1 MKTIAKKSV
10 CGLCLC
16 LLAMLSA
23 CEVETS
29 TVMFSDDNTLSTPND
44 TVFSVLGIMAK
55 VQKVAERGVVL
66 GEVRGDLVALKPEA
80 KDDVMAGLANFTDL
94 TDTSFNR
101 YRDYYAV
108 INNCNFFLSKADTTM
123 VRSNKQ
129 VFIKEYA
136 VVSAWRAWTYLQL
149 AKVYGEVPF
158 YTQPLLTYTDIENVM
173 ADKSNRRG
181 LQAICDYFIADLTPF
196 VDTEYPYYG
205 DFSYSGSATFDSRM
219 FFLPIRLL
227 LADMY
232 LWRGS
237 MAGGK
242 DDFIKAA
249 QLYRDYLQREGQTTS
264 MSLSNRYTTADFSAW
279 TSQWSSIFR
288 SVRGGDERI
297 SIIPF
302 AANSNYGTVF
312 GLHEK
317 LGGMEGSRKLCTL
330 VNDAPYCFTG
340 YTTDQAERYAYVT
353 DSTFYGTKEKPEHLY
368 AVTTSSN
375 PQYTSGDLRLFAHS
389 TSQDASISISK
400 YSSSQPYVT
409 TYRAAYVWLRLAE
422 AINRAGYP
430 QTAFT
435 LLKYGLNRGNL
446 VKYDAEELSDLNS
459 RGYTFH
465 DFGDNATNLGFHCRG
480 CGNAESDTL
489 YVLGSGSAEE
499 RMSMVEDL
507 LIDEYA
513 LETAFEGSRF
523 FDLMRFAFRRG
534 ESFLA
539 ERVAMR
545 DGTLNEQLY
554 QLLLDRK
561 NWYLPM
567 TEN

>member
-1 MKTIAKKSV
+1 MKNIIRKAGYIL
-10 CGLCLC
+10 CIFLGLSSCD
-16 LLAMLSA
+16 
-23 CEVETS
+23 VETS

-44 TVFSVLGIMAK
+44 TVFSVLGILAK
-55 VQKVAERGVVL
+55 VQNVAERGVVL
-66 GEVRGDLVALKPEA
+66 GEVRGDLISVKPEA
-80 KDDVMAGLANFTDL
+80 QNDVMNGLAGFTNL
-94 TDTSFNR
+94 TDTLFNR

-108 INNCNFFLSKADTTM
+108 INNCNFFLSRADTAM
-123 VRSNKQ
+123 VRGNKQ

-149 AKVYGEVPF
+149 AKVYGTVPF
-158 YTQPLLTYTDIENVM
+158 YTKPLLSYSDIENTM
-173 ADKSNRRG
+173 ADQSNRKG
-181 LQAICDYFIADLTPF
+181 LQDICDYFITDLSSF

-205 DFSYSGSATFDSRM
+205 DFSYSSNATFDSKM
-219 FFLPIRLL
+219 FFLPVRLL
-227 LADMY
+227 LADLY

-237 MAGGK
+237 LAGDK
-242 DDFIKAA
+242 NDFVKAA
-249 QLYRDYLQREGQTTS
+249 QLYHDYLQREGQTASSTLSSQYTS
-264 MSLSNRYTTADFSAW
+264 ADFSTW

-288 SVRGGDERI
+288 SVRGGNERI

-302 AANSNYGTVF
+302 AASSNYGTVF
-312 GLHEK
+312 SLYES
-317 LGGMEGSRKLCTL
+317 LSCMQGSRLLCNL
-330 VNDAPYCFTG
+330 VNEAPYCFTG
-340 YTTDQAERYAYVT
+340 YTSEQTERYAYVA
-353 DSTFYGTKEKPEHLY
+353 DSTFYGTKEKPVHLY
-368 AVTTSSN
+368 AVTTSSK

-409 TYRAAYVWLRLAE
+409 TYRAADVWLRMAE

-435 LLKYGLNRGNL
+435 LLKYGLSRGNL
-446 VKYDAEELSDLNS
+446 VKYDSDELPSLLS
-459 RGYTFH
+459 SGATFY
-465 DFGDNATNLGFHCRG
+465 DFGDNATNLGFHSRG

-489 YVLGSGSAEE
+489 YVLGAGSTEE
-499 RMSMVEDL
+499 RMAMVEDL

-545 DGTLNEQLY
+545 DGIHNEQLY
-554 QLLLDRK
+554 QLLLDHK

-567 TEN
+567 PEN

>member
-1 MKTIAKKSV
+1 MKNIIRKAGYIL
-10 CGLCLC
+10 CIFLGLSSCD
-16 LLAMLSA
+16 
-23 CEVETS
+23 VETS

-44 TVFSVLGIMAK
+44 TVFSVLGILAK
-55 VQKVAERGVVL
+55 VQNVAERGVVL
-66 GEVRGDLVALKPEA
+66 GEVRGDLMSVKPEA
-80 KDDVMAGLANFTDL
+80 QNDVMNGLAGFTNL

-101 YRDYYAV
+101 YLDYYAV
-108 INNCNFFLSKADTTM
+108 INNCNFFLSRADTTM
-123 VRSNKQ
+123 VRGNKQ

-149 AKVYGEVPF
+149 AKVYGTVPF
-158 YTQPLLTYTDIENVM
+158 YTKPLLSYSDIENTM
-173 ADKSNRRG
+173 ADQSNRKG
-181 LQAICDYFIADLTPF
+181 LQDICDYFITDLSSF

-205 DFSYSGSATFDSRM
+205 DFSYSSNATFDSKM

-227 LADMY
+227 LADLY

-237 MAGGK
+237 LAGDK
-242 DDFIKAA
+242 NDFVKAA
-249 QLYRDYLQREGQTTS
+249 QLYHDYLQREGQTASSTLSSQYTS
-264 MSLSNRYTTADFSAW
+264 ADFSTW

-288 SVRGGDERI
+288 SVRGGNERI

-302 AANSNYGTVF
+302 AASSDYGTVF
-312 GLHEK
+312 SLYED
-317 LGGMEGSRKLCTL
+317 LSCMQGSRLLCNL
-330 VNDAPYCFTG
+330 VNEAPYCFTG
-340 YTTDQAERYAYVT
+340 YTSEQTERYAYVA

-368 AVTTSSN
+368 AVTTSVK

-409 TYRAAYVWLRLAE
+409 TYRAADVWLRLTE

-435 LLKYGLNRGNL
+435 LLKYGLSRGNL
-446 VKYDAEELSDLNS
+446 VKYDSDELPSLLS
-459 RGYTFH
+459 SGATFY
-465 DFGDNATNLGFHCRG
+465 DFGDNTTNLGFHSRG

-489 YVLGSGSAEE
+489 YVLGAGSPEE
-499 RMSMVEDL
+499 RMAMVEDM

-539 ERVAMR
+539 ERVARR
-545 DGTLNEQLY
+545 DGIHNEQLY
-554 QLLLDRK
+554 QLLLDHK

-567 TEN
+567 SEN

>member
-1 MKTIAKKSV
+1 MKNIIRKAGYV
-10 CGLCLC
+10 LCIFLGLSSCD
-16 LLAMLSA
+16 
-23 CEVETS
+23 VETS

-44 TVFSVLGIMAK
+44 TVFSVLGILAK
-55 VQKVAERGVVL
+55 VQNVADRGVVL
-66 GEVRGDLVALKPEA
+66 GEVRGDLMSVKPEA
-80 KDDVMAGLANFTDL
+80 QNDVMKGLAGFTNL
-94 TDTSFNR
+94 TDTLFNR

-108 INNCNFFLSKADTTM
+108 INNCNFFLSRADTTM
-123 VRSNKQ
+123 VRGNKQ

-149 AKVYGEVPF
+149 AKVYGTVPF
-158 YTQPLLTYTDIENVM
+158 YTKPLLSYSDIENTM
-173 ADKSNRRG
+173 ADQSNRKG
-181 LQAICDYFIADLTPF
+181 LQDICDYFITDLSSF

-205 DFSYSGSATFDSRM
+205 DFSYSSNATFDSKM
-219 FFLPIRLL
+219 FFLPVRLL
-227 LADMY
+227 LADLY

-237 MAGGK
+237 LAGDK
-242 DDFIKAA
+242 NDFVKAA
-249 QLYRDYLQREGQTTS
+249 QLYHDYLQREGQTASSTLSSQYTS
-264 MSLSNRYTTADFSAW
+264 ADFSTW

-288 SVRGGDERI
+288 SVRGGNERI

-302 AANSNYGTVF
+302 AASSNYGTVF
-312 GLHEK
+312 SLYEN
-317 LGGMEGSRKLCTL
+317 LSCMQGSRLLCNL
-330 VNDAPYCFTG
+330 VNEAPYCFTG
-340 YTTDQAERYAYVT
+340 YTSEQTERYAYVA

-368 AVTTSSN
+368 AVTTSSK

-409 TYRAAYVWLRLAE
+409 TYRAADVWLRMAE

-435 LLKYGLNRGNL
+435 LLKYGLSRGNL
-446 VKYDAEELSDLNS
+446 VKYDSDELPSLLNS
-459 RGYTFH
+459 GATFY
-465 DFGDNATNLGFHCRG
+465 DFGDNVTNLGFHSRG

-489 YVLGSGSAEE
+489 YVLGAGSTEE
-499 RMSMVEDL
+499 RMAMVEDL

-545 DGTLNEQLY
+545 DGILNEQLY
-554 QLLLDRK
+554 QLLLDHK

-567 TEN
+567 PEN

>member
-1 MKTIAKKSV
+1 MKNIIRKAGYV
-10 CGLCLC
+10 LCIFLGLSSCD
-16 LLAMLSA
+16 
-23 CEVETS
+23 VETS

-44 TVFSVLGIMAK
+44 TVFSVLGILAK
-55 VQKVAERGVVL
+55 VQNVADRGVVL
-66 GEVRGDLVALKPEA
+66 GEVRGDLMSVKPEA
-80 KDDVMAGLANFTDL
+80 QNDVMKGLAGFTNL
-94 TDTSFNR
+94 TDTLFNR

-108 INNCNFFLSKADTTM
+108 INNCNFFLSRADTTM
-123 VRSNKQ
+123 VRGNKQ

-149 AKVYGEVPF
+149 AKVYGTVPF
-158 YTQPLLTYTDIENVM
+158 YTKPLLSYSDIENTM
-173 ADKSNRRG
+173 ADQSNRKG
-181 LQAICDYFIADLTPF
+181 LQDICDYFITDLSSF

-205 DFSYSGSATFDSRM
+205 DFSYSSNATFDSKM
-219 FFLPIRLL
+219 FFLPVRLL
-227 LADMY
+227 LADLY

-237 MAGGK
+237 LAGDK
-242 DDFIKAA
+242 NDFVKAA
-249 QLYRDYLQREGQTTS
+249 QLYHDYLQREGQTASSTLSSQYTS
-264 MSLSNRYTTADFSAW
+264 AEFSTW

-288 SVRGGDERI
+288 SVRGGNERI

-302 AANSNYGTVF
+302 AASSNYGTVF
-312 GLHEK
+312 SLYEN
-317 LGGMEGSRKLCTL
+317 LSCMQGSRLLCNL
-330 VNDAPYCFTG
+330 VNEAPYCFTG
-340 YTTDQAERYAYVT
+340 YTSEQTERYAYVA

-368 AVTTSSN
+368 AVTTSSK

-409 TYRAAYVWLRLAE
+409 TYRAADVWLRMAE

-435 LLKYGLNRGNL
+435 LLKYGLSRGNL
-446 VKYDAEELSDLNS
+446 VKYDSDELPSLLNS
-459 RGYTFH
+459 GATFY
-465 DFGDNATNLGFHCRG
+465 DFGDNVTNLGFHSRG

-489 YVLGSGSAEE
+489 YVLGAGSTEE
-499 RMSMVEDL
+499 RMAMVEDL

-545 DGTLNEQLY
+545 DGILNEQLY
-554 QLLLDRK
+554 QLLLDHK

-567 TEN
+567 PEN